1 MSWTIRP
8 FRARPTL
15 ALVLS
20 WIPDIRS
27 LSCAVFDKGV
37 DSRALASLIDH
48 VGSMFFVFSQ
58 CMLAE
63 REKYTC
69 IHACIYVCYM
79 YRYTCVYMYI
89 FICIYIYSIEIV

>member
-8 FRARPTL
+8 LRARPTL

-48 VGSMFFVFSQ
+48 VGSMFFEFSQ
-58 CMLAE
+58 CVLAE

-69 IHACIYVCYM
+69 THTCTRIYM
-79 YRYTCVYMYI
+79 YRYTCVYMCIYI
-89 FICIYIYSIEIV
+89 YIYIYSIKIV